1 MHDHSKDTLIHF
13 IFNEKPVHGAIV
25 TLDDSYLETL
35 NRHPYTPEAQ
45 RYLGEALATV
55 SLLSLKLKG
64 PGSIILQTQS
74 DGPVSLLLAQV
85 NNKNEDVE
93 IRGLLNSTDKISGDF
108 STALGNGHLAITQ
121 LPENYQGVVKLHAK
135 NLSKIIENYFYQS
148 EQVPTYALLCANAE
162 RAFGIFLQCLPS
174 HQEQEDGKNYWEHIL
189 TLAETLTEK
198 EALSVSNEEILYR
211 LFHEEKLQILNIY
224 PIKFSCRCS
233 RDSMSKAI
241 VNLGRE
247 DARKLLS
254 EQNNKKIKVTCEF
267 CNAQTEFDSIDVENI
282 FNQEPPHERLS

>member
-35 NRHPYTPEAQ
+35 QRHPYTPEAQ

-85 NNKNEDVE
+85 NNKNEKIE
-93 IRGLLNSTDKISGDF
+93 IRGLLNSTGTISDDF
-108 STALGNGHLAITQ
+108 STALGDGHLAITQ
-121 LPENYQGVVKLHAK
+121 LPEKYQGVVKLQAK
-135 NLSKIIENYFYQS
+135 NLSKIIENYFYHS
-148 EQVPTYALLCANAE
+148 EQVPTFVLLSANSQ
-162 RAFGIFLQCLPS
+162 RACGIILQFLPS
-174 HQEQEDGKNYWEHIL
+174 KRADDKCYWEHII
-189 TLAETLTEK
+189 TLVDTLTEK
-198 EALSVSNEEILYR
+198 EVLSVSNEEILYR
-211 LFHEEKLQILNIY
+211 LFHKEELRMLETY
-224 PIKFSCRCS
+224 SIKFSCRCS
-233 RDSMSKAI
+233 RDTMSNAI
-241 VNLGRE
+241 INLGRE
-247 DARKLLS
+247 DARKLLF
-254 EQNNKKIKVTCEF
+254 EQSNKKIVVTCEF

-282 FNQEPPHERLS
+282 FNQEPPHEKLS